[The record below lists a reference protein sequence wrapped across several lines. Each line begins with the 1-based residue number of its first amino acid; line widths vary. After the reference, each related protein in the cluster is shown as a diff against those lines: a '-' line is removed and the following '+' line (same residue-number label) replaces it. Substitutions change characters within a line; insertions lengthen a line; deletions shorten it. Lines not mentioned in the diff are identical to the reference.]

1 MEDFL
6 KYELNAATIRVI
18 GEGTGGCI
26 SNGRAYEIDEKMRVF
41 VKHNDDNKVV
51 VIRTIHVYT

>member
-41 VKHNDDNKVV
+41 VKYNDDNEVLG
-51 VIRTIHVYT
+51 IHTTHVYM